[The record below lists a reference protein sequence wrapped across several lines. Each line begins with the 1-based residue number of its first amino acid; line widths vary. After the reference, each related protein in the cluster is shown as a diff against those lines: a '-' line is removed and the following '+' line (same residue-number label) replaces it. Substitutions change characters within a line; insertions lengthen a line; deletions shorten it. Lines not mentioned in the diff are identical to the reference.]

1 MFKKGLPILL
11 ASMLVASPTFA
22 AKHDQAK
29 HAQKSY
35 LVVKKEEAK
44 KKQELAKKKKEQK
57 MLKNKLAELNKKLR
71 KIELRL
77 NEISTALET
86 LSMPKEQQVEPAT
99 QSEQTTPTTGEATQ
113 PINEQDGTV
122 VTTPEQPAVTQA
134 DEQDEAEK
142 QEELDKWIGK
152 LISTS
157 NQLKAVK
164 NEIRALEKKGFTNV
178 GDVQT
183 LKEKVKMLDEKVQQN
198 KKKLLELHD

>member
-22 AKHDQAK
+22 AKHDEAK

-44 KKQELAKKKKEQK
+44 KKQGLAKKKEEQK

-86 LSMPKEQQVEPAT
+86 LSTLKEQQVEP
-99 QSEQTTPTTGEATQ
+99 TTEEATQ

-122 VTTPEQPAVTQA
+122 VTTPEQSTEQPAVTQ
-134 DEQDEAEK
+134 EQDEAEK

-198 KKKLLELHD
+198 KKKLLELL